1 MYMTFICLLFANR
14 TLSLQWFLK
23 EIWIILIKT
32 HRSNI
37 AKCNYFVHQK
47 NPYFFIYK
55 KNYYNKL
62 NIFSTVEKRKKE
74 GLPQHA
80 GITWYENNQPDF
92 GDGWLV
98 NCSPKFQKIRTKT
111 ATTPPLAFF
120 SLPTNVY
127 PVPLSYLSCL
137 LRSQS
142 TKAFAWYING
152 KTRERSKILP
162 GIG

>member
-1 MYMTFICLLFANR
+1 MTFICLLFANR

-98 NCSPKFQKIRTKT
+98 NKIPEDKDKNCHNST
-111 ATTPPLAFF
+111 
-120 SLPTNVY
+120 
-127 PVPLSYLSCL
+127 SCL
-137 LRSQS
+137 FLPPHKCIPSPSLLLVMS
-142 TKAFAWYING
+142 T
-152 KTRERSKILP
+152 
-162 GIG
+162 